1 MLLDDVRLKKLK
13 AILEDQD
20 IYLEGA
26 ELEATGI
33 QIAKFVSLKEFLRQ
47 KQGLPTIYELSES
60 TRTEVV

>member
-13 AILEDQD
+13 AILDDQG
-20 IYLEGA
+20 INLEGA

-47 KQGLPTIYELSES
+47 KQGLPTIYEFTEP
-60 TRTEVV
+60 TRTEMV